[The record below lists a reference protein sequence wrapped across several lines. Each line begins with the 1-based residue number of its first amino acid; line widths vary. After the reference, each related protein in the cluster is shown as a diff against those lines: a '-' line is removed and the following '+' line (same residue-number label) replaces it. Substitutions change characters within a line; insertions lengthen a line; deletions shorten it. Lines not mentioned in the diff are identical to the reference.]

1 MKNTHN
7 TSQHHLSDELL
18 KPNPI
23 IEQIHQSYTF
33 LDELSKPS
41 LMIEQIQQSTQ
52 LYEPILSTQDI
63 IKQINQSYSF
73 LDELP
78 KPNLMIEQIQHSLSN
93 FEPIFSTQ
101 DMIKQ
106 INQSYALLDEL
117 FKSNPI
123 IEQIQQSTQLYE
135 QLYKTDIISSF
146 TSKLKDIEY
155 NDDNL
160 VNQVEETKPM
170 VDVFKSLPKEFQ
182 ETLIEKVKLYIDEQ
196 VDIKVSK
203 KLKET
208 TSEINSSSTTTPK
221 VTTIFND
228 AIATIATALESLYGF
243 YTICPDSMK
252 NDVYLIC
259 FLLLMTLFA
268 IPTIYFLY
276 NYYK

>member
-41 LMIEQIQQSTQ
+41 LMIEQ
-52 LYEPILSTQDI
+52 
-63 IKQINQSYSF
+63 
-73 LDELP
+73 
-78 KPNLMIEQIQHSLSN
+78 M
-93 FEPIFSTQ
+93 
-101 DMIKQ
+101 
-106 INQSYALLDEL
+106 
-117 FKSNPI
+117 
-123 IEQIQQSTQLYE
+123 QQSTQLYE

-155 NDDNL
+155 SDDNL

-170 VDVFKSLPKEFQ
+170 VDVLKSLPKEFQ

-208 TSEINSSSTTTPK
+208 TSEINSSR
-221 VTTIFND
+221 
-228 AIATIATALESLYGF
+228 A
-243 YTICPDSMK
+243 C
-252 NDVYLIC
+252 
-259 FLLLMTLFA
+259 
-268 IPTIYFLY
+268 
-276 NYYK
+276 